1 MSPKIHFLLLCA
13 LMSATAAVASP
24 PVEALLDRAD
34 QAWRAGQF
42 DQAEA
47 GFKEAVAADP
57 QSSLAHARLAS
68 FYLTRRRT
76 EEAISEFQEAITQDP
91 ENARLFVG
99 LAIAY
104 LHRRSYGMAQA
115 MVRRALELDPGLANA
130 RKLDEYVTARRKL
143 LTEAPGR
150 RTGTTGAPATK

>member
-1 MSPKIHFLLLCA
+1 MA
-13 LMSATAAVASP
+13 ATAAVP
-24 PVEALLDRAD
+24 GPWVEILLERAN
-34 QAWRAGQF
+34 QAWQAGQF
-42 DQAEA
+42 DRAEA

-68 FYLTRRRT
+68 FYLTRQRT

-104 LHRRSYGMAQA
+104 LHRQSYGMAQA
-115 MVRRALELDPGLANA
+115 MVQRALELDPDLANA
-130 RKLDEYVTARRKL
+130 KKLDQYMTARRKL
-143 LTEAPGR
+143 LAGAPGR
-150 RTGTTGAPATK
+150 GTRTAGAPAAK